1 MNVKTLIGGAIFLGL
16 LFGYILHTYAQVG
29 PCTIYTIV
37 QPDGTIKNC
46 TVCGTIINCS

>member
-1 MNVKTLIGGAIFLGL
+1 MIKWIVIFIMMLFILGTAL
-16 LFGYILHTYAQVG
+16 DVFGQVG

-46 TVCGTIINCS
+46 TVCGTIVNCS

>member
-1 MNVKTLIGGAIFLGL
+1 MIKWMIGFALTVVLIGLAMQAF
-16 LFGYILHTYAQVG
+16 AQVG

-46 TVCGTIINCS
+46 TICGTIVNCS

>member
-1 MNVKTLIGGAIFLGL
+1 MIKWIVIFALMVLVLGL
-16 LFGYILHTYAQVG
+16 ALDVFAQVG

-46 TVCGTIINCS
+46 TICGTIVNCS